1 MAAPKDG
8 FGGGAGR
15 ASWESSRAFQGCQTR
30 GYACKPCSHFQ
41 KVTCLSSLSKTIL
54 RRVLHAWTTE
64 ARIEHYLLRSLPPP
78 ALKESIRIQ
87 HSYQHPSR
95 LNFQKGLFTP
105 VRTSMELHSKDMK
118 RRKQRF
124 EVQHLDGRVSRRN
137 WARAVG
143 ELLSLKTI
151 LLAFTDNQPMW
162 SPAQTGEPQPGPQRQ
177 GAQCFENIPIV
188 GCPVMGTW
196 Q

>member
-15 ASWESSRAFQGCQTR
+15 ASWASSRAFQGCQTR

-41 KVTCLSSLSKTIL
+41 KATCLSSLSKTIL

-87 HSYQHPSR
+87 HAYQHPSR

-124 EVQHLDGRVSRRN
+124 EVQHLDGRVSQRDWTCVCTGPGR
-137 WARAVG
+137 WG
-143 ELLSLKTI
+143 SFCPLKPFCWHSLITSQCYHQ
-151 LLAFTDNQPMW
+151 LRLESHSLAPKGREHSALRI
-162 SPAQTGEPQPGPQRQ
+162 SP
-177 GAQCFENIPIV
+177 
-188 GCPVMGTW
+188 
-196 Q
+196 

>member
-1 MAAPKDG
+1 MALVGELVGLLGRLPGPSRAVRLEAMPANHALTSRRPHAFPPFLRQFWEEFCTPGPQKQESNTTYSG
-8 FGGGAGR
+8 VSLHQPWRR
-15 ASWESSRAFQGCQTR
+15 ASEYST
-30 GYACKPCSHFQ
+30 H
-41 KVTCLSSLSKTIL
+41 
-54 RRVLHAWTTE
+54 
-64 ARIEHYLLRSLPPP
+64 
-78 ALKESIRIQ
+78 
-87 HSYQHPSR
+87 QHPSR

-105 VRTSMELHSKDMK
+105 VRTSVELHSKDMK
-118 RRKQRF
+118 RRKQTF
-124 EVQHLDGRVSRRN
+124 EVQHLDGRVSRRD

-151 LLAFTDNQPMW
+151 LLAFTDHQPML